1 VHVTPPCHRDL
12 VAGDRRVTDNA
23 WVEFRILGPLEVWKD
38 GRRVELG
45 VGKQRA
51 LLAVLLLRANQV
63 VSTDELIDALWGA
76 NPPPTAH
83 KALQGGVSQIRRALG
98 SAAVLTRPPG
108 YSLSVDRDSL
118 DADSFER
125 LLADGRRLAHD
136 DPARGAELL
145 RGALALWRGPV
156 LPEFAFEE
164 FARNE
169 IARLEELKLTALE
182 ERIDAD
188 LELGRHADV
197 VPELELAVN
206 RNPLRERL
214 RAQLMVALYRSNRQ
228 AEALAVYQQGRR
240 LLAEELGLQPAPQ
253 LQDLERA
260 ILSQD
265 PSLELQSGH
274 CPSERRSGR
283 SSRRRVLVWGL
294 VGVTAAIAA
303 LVAVIGLTHGG
314 TSSTAG
320 TVTPDSVVQIDA
332 RTNDI
337 VAVRSVGT
345 DPIFL
350 ASLGPW
356 IFTINAPDRTLSRL
370 ARAEPVRTLGAS
382 TKSPFGLLASPQG
395 TLWIGSY
402 DTGEITE
409 VEPSSLLILRRIR
422 FPDSGVTPA
431 AVGRRFLWVTDGAIY
446 QLRLSTGRPAHRFS
460 IGAAGAVAL
469 YNGRAYATSV
479 DGLVRIDGSVVE
491 HLARIASP
499 SDVDVGFG
507 SVWVS
512 SFSTS
517 RVYRVNPFTGVVE
530 NVIQVGD
537 GPLFLAVGAGAVWV
551 TNEHSGTIS
560 RIDPRTDKVTATIR
574 TGHHPKG
581 IAVAGHFVW
590 AAVSSVRF

>member
-1 VHVTPPCHRDL
+1 MGHARLLIAAT
-12 VAGDRRVTDNA
+12 RRVTDNA

-51 LLAVLLLRANQV
+51 LLAVLLLHANQV
-63 VSTDELIDALWGA
+63 VSTDELIDALWG
-76 NPPPTAH
+76 NDPPATAH
-83 KALQGGVSQIRRALG
+83 KALQGSVSQIRRALG

-108 YSLSVDRDSL
+108 YALSVDLDSL
-118 DADSFER
+118 DAHAFER

-136 DPARGAELL
+136 DPARAAELL
-145 RGALALWRGPV
+145 RRALALWRGPV

-182 ERIDAD
+182 ERIEAD

-197 VPELELAVN
+197 VSELELAVN

-228 AEALAVYQQGRR
+228 AEALGVYQQGRR

-260 ILSQD
+260 ILNQD
-265 PSLELQSGH
+265 PSLMLRAGH
-274 CPSERRSGR
+274 RPSERRSGR
-283 SSRRRVLVWGL
+283 WTRRRVLVSGL
-294 VGVTAAIAA
+294 VGGIAVIAA
-303 LVAVIGLTHGG
+303 LVAVIGLTHAG
-314 TSSTAG
+314 TSSQAG
-320 TVTPDSVVQIDA
+320 AVTPDSVVQIDA

-350 ASLGPW
+350 ESLGPW
-356 IFTINAPDRTLSRL
+356 IFTVNAPDKTLSRIAL
-370 ARAEPVRTLGAS
+370 TEPVRTLGVS

-402 DTGEITE
+402 DTGVITE
-409 VEPSSLLILRRIR
+409 VEPSSLSILRRIR
-422 FPDSGVTPA
+422 LPESGVTPA
-431 AVGRRFLWVTDGAIY
+431 AVGQRSLWVTDGAIY
-446 QLRLSTGRPAHRFS
+446 RLHLSSGRLAHRYS
-460 IGAAGAVAL
+460 VGAAGGIAL
-469 YNGRAYATSV
+469 HNGRAYATSV

-512 SFSTS
+512 SFLTA
-517 RVYRVNPFTGVVE
+517 RVYRVNSFSGVVE
-530 NVIQVGD
+530 NVIRVGD
-537 GPLFLAVGAGAVWV
+537 GPLFLAVGAGAIWV
-551 TNEHSGTIS
+551 SNEHSGTIS
-560 RIDPRTDKVTATIR
+560 RIDPRTNKVTATIR

-581 IAVAGHFVW
+581 IVVAGHFVW
-590 AAVSSVRF
+590 AAVSSARF